1 MEWQDAILIFETP
14 GGPAQ
19 ESGASMSIVNT
30 ALYPLSD
37 KARRAEIVAGAVG
50 ELERDGAAAFPQFVT
65 PEALAAM
72 VEEAA
77 AKFAQAH
84 RRDQMLGFNPQGPLA
99 VVADDALRQRSSPY
113 SMWILGS
120 DLLESDGGL
129 QALYRSPELM
139 ALVQDALGIEALH
152 VTDDPLINVNV
163 TYMGEGDQHGWHFDD
178 NDFVVSLLLQA
189 PETGG
194 AFEYAPDVDTAP
206 VGDVHAVLDGN
217 SPRTRLQ
224 KVEAGTLL
232 LFRGGRALHR
242 VSQVGGDRKRMIA
255 LLSYHTEPG
264 FVYAD
269 SVKQNGLGRTTVIAA

>member
-1 MEWQDAILIFETP
+1 
-14 GGPAQ
+14 
-19 ESGASMSIVNT
+19 MSIVNT

-37 KARRAEIVAGAVG
+37 KARRAEIVARAIR
-50 ELERDGAAAFPQFVT
+50 ELDRDGAAAFPDFVA

-72 VEEAA
+72 VDEAKG
-77 AKFAQAH
+77 KFAQAY

-99 VVADDALRQRSSPY
+99 AIADEALRQRSSPY
-113 SMWILGS
+113 AMWILGS
-120 DLLESDGGL
+120 DLLADDGGL
-129 QALYRSPELM
+129 QALYRSTELM
-139 ALVQDALGIEALH
+139 ELVQDALGIERLH

-163 TYMGEGDQHGWHFDD
+163 TYMGDGDQHGWHFDD

-189 PETGG
+189 PEAGG

-206 VGDVHAVLDGN
+206 IADIHAILDGS

-232 LFRGGRALHR
+232 LFRGRRALHR
-242 VSQVGGDRKRMIA
+242 VSQIAGDRKRMIA
-255 LLSYHTEPG
+255 LLSYHTGPG

-269 SVKQNGLGRTTVIAA
+269 SVKQNGLGRTTAAAA

>member
-1 MEWQDAILIFETP
+1 
-14 GGPAQ
+14 
-19 ESGASMSIVNT
+19 MSIVNT
-30 ALYPLSD
+30 ELYPLSD
-37 KARRAEIVAGAVG
+37 KTRRDAIVARATE
-50 ELERDGAAAFPQFVT
+50 ELDRDGAAAFPDFVARD
-65 PEALAAM
+65 ALAAM
-72 VEEAA
+72 VDEAKG
-77 AKFAQAH
+77 KFAQAH

-99 VVADDALRQRSSPY
+99 IAADEALRARSSPY

-120 DLLESDGGL
+120 DLLDGAGHL

-139 ALVQDALGIEALH
+139 ELVQDALGIERLH
-152 VTDDPLINVNV
+152 VTEDPLINVNV
-163 TYMGEGDQHGWHFDD
+163 TYMGAGDQHGWHFDD

-189 PETGG
+189 PDAGG

-206 VGDVHAVLDGN
+206 AADIHAILDGT

-232 LFRGGRALHR
+232 LFRGRRALHR
-242 VSQVGGDRKRMIA
+242 VSEIAGDRKRMIA

-269 SVKQNGLGRTTVIAA
+269 GVKQNGLGRTTVMAA